1 MILAAYSISY
11 VLRAGNRD
19 ADVLWARAESNQHSL
34 SDSPPDCESDGDIT
48 PSDKECPVC
57 RGLCPVTLQ
66 VTTLKVLL
74 DEAGTEVN
82 VELYQW

>member
-19 ADVLWARAESNQHSL
+19 ADVLWARAESNQHWL
-34 SDSPPDCESDGDIT
+34 SDSPPDCESDGDVR

-57 RGLCPVTLQ
+57 RGLCPLQ
-66 VTTLKVLL
+66 AALKVLL